1 MRLLKENG
9 ACWSCLRKG
18 HRSLKCRKK
27 KRCGVNEC
35 TKWHHKTLHQDDQ
48 LDKPTEDASGSASLC
63 SNSMIDSCLLQLQ
76 KIPTKHGWANVLWDS
91 GASLCFIT
99 NTKAKAEHLKGT
111 KVELSV
117 TKVGSNNE
125 KITSNRYKLLLF
137 DKQGQEVQ
145 VDVYG
150 IDKITSEIQSV
161 DIDGIIALF
170 NNISKED
177 ILRPP
182 GTVDVLIG
190 YEYASYHPQNEESS
204 GHLVLLRSCFGR
216 CIGGTHPTIREQST
230 SHQLHQIKVNTAIA
244 RIEDFYN
251 IENLGIDLAVVDV
264 NAGSAHWEV
273 KTSQLRKKKN

>member
-1 MRLLKENG
+1 
-9 ACWSCLRKG
+9 
-18 HRSLKCRKK
+18 
-27 KRCGVNEC
+27 
-35 TKWHHKTLHQDDQ
+35 
-48 LDKPTEDASGSASLC
+48 
-63 SNSMIDSCLLQLQ
+63 MIDSCLLQLQ

-111 KVELSV
+111 KVELAV
-117 TKVGSNNE
+117 TKVGGNNE
-125 KITSNRYKLLLF
+125 KITSNRYKLSLF

-145 VDVYG
+145 VDVYV
-150 IDKITSEIQSV
+150 IDKITSEILSV
-161 DIDGIIALF
+161 DIDGIIPLF
-170 NNISKED
+170 NNISTED

-190 YEYASYHPQNEESS
+190 YEYASYHPQNEQSS
-204 GHLVLLRSCFGR
+204 GHLVLLRSRFGR

-230 SHQLHQIKVNTAIA
+230 SHQRHQIKVNTAIA

>member
-1 MRLLKENG
+1 
-9 ACWSCLRKG
+9 
-18 HRSLKCRKK
+18 
-27 KRCGVNEC
+27 
-35 TKWHHKTLHQDDQ
+35 
-48 LDKPTEDASGSASLC
+48 
-63 SNSMIDSCLLQLQ
+63 MIDSCLLQLQ

-117 TKVGSNNE
+117 TKEASNNE
-125 KITSNRYKLLLF
+125 RITSNRYKLLLF

-161 DIDGIIALF
+161 DIDGIIPLF

-190 YEYASYHPQNEESS
+190 YEYASYHPQNEQSS

-251 IENLGIDLAVVDV
+251 IENL
-264 NAGSAHWEV
+264 
-273 KTSQLRKKKN
+273 

>member
-1 MRLLKENG
+1 
-9 ACWSCLRKG
+9 
-18 HRSLKCRKK
+18 
-27 KRCGVNEC
+27 
-35 TKWHHKTLHQDDQ
+35 
-48 LDKPTEDASGSASLC
+48 
-63 SNSMIDSCLLQLQ
+63 MIDSCLLQLQ

-117 TKVGSNNE
+117 TKEASNNE
-125 KITSNRYKLLLF
+125 RITSNRYKLLLF

-161 DIDGIIALF
+161 DIDGIIPLF

-177 ILRPP
+177 ILRPS
-182 GTVDVLIG
+182 GTVNVLIS
-190 YEYASYHPQNEESS
+190 YEYASYHPQNEQSS
-204 GHLVLLRSCFGR
+204 GHLVLLRNRFGR
-216 CIGGTHPTIREQST
+216 CIGSTHPTLREQST

-251 IENLGIDLAVVDV
+251 IENLGIECRPRCGECKCGKCSL
-264 NAGSAHWEV
+264 GS